1 MRRIARLCY
10 GKTGFIGLFNRRGE
24 AGVEEEL
31 AVAFHAEDGRI
42 DEVEGLAAQ
51 LVDGGFDAVD
61 GELVGGWVPDDTSF
75 ADVLAAGFELRLDE
89 EDCFPLPLFSGGS
102 EGGDDGG
109 EDEGCGDEADVHG
122 EEGDGGCW
130 GMGGGRSRSSAARRM
145 TILG

>member
-1 MRRIARLCY
+1 
-10 GKTGFIGLFNRRGE
+10 
-24 AGVEEEL
+24 VEEEL

-61 GELVGGWVPDDTSF
+61 GELVGGWVPDDASF
-75 ADVLAAGFELRLDE
+75 ADVLATGLELGFDE
-89 EDCFPLPLFSGGS
+89 ENGFALPACVGGS
-102 EGGDDGG
+102 EGSDDGG
-109 EDEGCGDEADVHG
+109 EDEGGGDEADVEG

>member
-1 MRRIARLCY
+1 M
-10 GKTGFIGLFNRRGE
+10 
-24 AGVEEEL
+24 EEEL

-61 GELVGGWVPDDTSF
+61 GELVGGWVPDDASF
-75 ADVLAAGFELRLDE
+75 ADVLATGLELGFDE
-89 EDCFPLPLFSGGS
+89 ENGFALPACVGGS
-102 EGGDDGG
+102 EGSDDGG
-109 EDEGCGDEADVHG
+109 EDEGGGDEADVEG